1 LTCSRKIVKSTR
13 EGQFAQPLAFS
24 VCCTG
29 VSGAAHLLRLV
40 SDMNSQ
46 TFRSWTLR
54 RAAIWIA
61 GSLVLGACADSAEPL
76 MADADVSDTGPVQD
90 IPSQAGDVATPD
102 ANLDA
107 DVPLELAP
115 LPAEW
120 DWSQI
125 VSVAIELDATR
136 MVAGDTIRARCYG
149 LDTDGVARDLSA
161 IEVNLDLAGMEG
173 GSAGVAANEWRITR
187 AGQSELRCDAALPDG
202 RRLSAVAAV
211 SIAPG
216 ETAMLVPVAPGTVQA
231 GEEFDAS
238 CWAADEFGN
247 RIGLVEATLLFDVEG
262 AAATSTAGLWNIEQ
276 AGTYQLT
283 CQTEGAIVALATELR
298 VVMDEPV
305 RMDAGLL
312 PLPSGGLYTPGQF
325 VRPAPQFVD
334 AFGNSGTLAEVG
346 GTLTSEF
353 DVEVTALPTGFRFD
367 NEGIYSVTQTW
378 RSDSG
383 TELEAQL
390 PDIRVNSYGPAT
402 SCIHP
407 QPQSMVPPQEGGSV
421 RLVVQVLDFFGIEGV
436 SAGAFGLTDL
446 GDGEFAANW
455 PVEQG
460 FNIPMV
466 VSTDSD
472 GLVRY
477 WYCAF
482 QVADEAASA
491 DELLESLAVS
501 LDGATP
507 DRGLPLLASTLP
519 DMASTRLGRPIVE
532 SLCESAAQDS
542 CESLSFGTDTSIA
555 VVAAD
560 SGVRVQDGTLWWVWT
575 ADSVTLQD
583 GDRSLVAQSPSFRCP
598 VLPQVLDGIVRAET
612 SFDTCECGSSL
623 LRAQVDGREL
633 QADTW
638 TDGTC
643 QAFIGSMPDFA
654 PAVADLLNRIDPLGS
669 AAEMRRNV
677 ESTRISGAMD
687 FRWNWRRLEIVVADS
702 TLQIRYATRLSG
714 PREIGTLPP
723 ELPTFALPADMTAA
737 GNALWLGQTF
747 LAQTQHALWESRFLE
762 GWLWQGVERV
772 DSRTSPEFAL
782 VLPLVQVALPHPAAW
797 SFAETETR
805 FALHDVVALN
815 AEDFLGVD
823 YDFVAAIVY
832 STELV
837 VMDQAFAP
845 GRIFRTPMMANSV
858 AYSIQPLD
866 AQFVDRS
873 FAFLDPLLRMD
884 LFQLHLPDLPAPVLR
899 ADDGSVLAELSFQD
913 QPVVWD
919 AGAAPLRGEWVIIR

>member
-1 LTCSRKIVKSTR
+1 
-13 EGQFAQPLAFS
+13 
-24 VCCTG
+24 
-29 VSGAAHLLRLV
+29 
-40 SDMNSQ
+40 
-46 TFRSWTLR
+46 
-54 RAAIWIA
+54 
-61 GSLVLGACADSAEPL
+61 
-76 MADADVSDTGPVQD
+76 MADADVSDTGSGEDV
-90 IPSQAGDVATPD
+90 PSLVGDVATPD
-102 ANLDA
+102 ATIEVDA
-107 DVPLELAP
+107 PSELAA
-115 LPAEW
+115 LSEAW

-125 VSVAIELDATR
+125 VAVEIELDAAHV
-136 MVAGDTIRARCYG
+136 VAGDTVRARCYG
-149 LDTDGVARDLSA
+149 LDTEGLARDLSA
-161 IEVNLDLAGMEG
+161 VEVTLDWASAEGVQAG
-173 GSAGVAANEWRITR
+173 AAANEWRITR
-187 AGQSELRCDAALPDG
+187 AGQSELRCDAALLDG

-211 SIAPG
+211 EITPG
-216 ETAMLVPVAPGTVQA
+216 ATAALIPVAPGTVQA

-247 RIGLVEATLLFDVEG
+247 RIGLVEAALLFDVEG
-262 AAATSTAGLWNIEQ
+262 VAATSTAGLWNIEQ

-283 CQTEGAIVALATELR
+283 CQTEGAVVALATELN

-325 VRPAPQFVD
+325 VRPGPQFVD

-353 DVEVTALPTGFRFD
+353 DVEITSLPTGFRFE
-367 NEGIYSVTQTW
+367 NEGVYSVIQTW

-390 PDIRVNSYGPAT
+390 SDIRVNSYGPAT

-407 QPQSMVPPQEGGSV
+407 EPQSMVPPPEGGSL
-421 RLVVQVLDFFGIEGV
+421 RLVVQVLDFFGIDGV

-460 FNIPMV
+460 FNIPPV

-501 LDGATP
+501 LDGAAP

-519 DMASTRLGRPIVE
+519 DMPPNRLAQPITE
-532 SLCESAAQDS
+532 SLCESAAEDS
-542 CESLSFGTDTSIA
+542 CESLPFGTDTSIEA
-555 VVAAD
+555 VAAD
-560 SGVRVQDGTLWWVWT
+560 SGVHIQDGTLWWVWT

-583 GDRSLVAQSPSFRCP
+583 GHRSLVAQSPSFRCP
-598 VLPQVLDGIVRAET
+598 VLPQVLGGIVRAET
-612 SFDTCECGSSL
+612 SFDECLCGSSL
-623 LRAQVDGREL
+623 LRAQVEGREL

-638 TDGTC
+638 SDGTC
-643 QAFIGSMPDFA
+643 QAIVRSMPDFA
-654 PAVADLLNRIDPLGS
+654 PALSDLLNRIDPLGS
-669 AAEMRRNV
+669 AAQIRRSV
-677 ESTRISGAMD
+677 ESTRVSGAMD
-687 FRWNWRRLEIVVADS
+687 FRWTWQRQEIVVADS

-714 PREIGTLPP
+714 PREVGTLPP
-723 ELPTFALPADMTAA
+723 QMPVFALPADMTAV

-747 LAQTQHALWESRFLE
+747 LAQTQHAFWESRFLE

-782 VLPLVQVALPHPAAW
+782 VLPLVQVALTRPAAW
-797 SFAETETR
+797 SFAESETR
-805 FALHDVVALN
+805 FAMHDVVALN
-815 AEDFLGVD
+815 TEDFLGVD
-823 YDFVAAIVY
+823 YDFAAAVVY
-832 STELV
+832 STELML
-837 VMDQAFAP
+837 MDLAFAP
-845 GRIFRTPMMANSV
+845 GRIYRSPMMANSV

-866 AQFVDRS
+866 AQFLDRS
-873 FAFLDPLLRMD
+873 FAFLDPLLRVD

-919 AGAAPLRGEWVIIR
+919 AGAAPLRGEWVLTR